1 MYKNDKLLENVLNE
15 IEAGLKADI
24 DTEYLAKRFYISS
37 THLRLL
43 FKSAFGQTI
52 GSYIRSRKMAVSIE
66 DLLGTNLNVLD
77 IACDYGLG
85 YEQSYIRAFK
95 REYGLTP
102 GETRKLKSDKIIR
115 KTSPLCL
122 YDSNSLTN
130 TDLQGIDAIKTTQSG
145 IRGAYNFEAWYDTG
159 NIAMALTNS
168 GSFKCRWNNTGDA
181 IFRTGKHFD
190 ELLTHSQIGKIEVDF
205 GISFLSRGG
214 SYLGVYGWTIDPLVE
229 FYIVENGLI
238 SSFHYRDRKGNININ
253 EGSYEIYECDRKKSP
268 SIIGINDFKQYW
280 SIRKNNRSSGT
291 VNVSKHFYAWEKLGM
306 RLGTIHEISSFVE
319 GIQSSGA
326 AEVYRNILLLD
337 KKAINKKSA

>member
-1 MYKNDKLLENVLNE
+1 
-15 IEAGLKADI
+15 
-24 DTEYLAKRFYISS
+24 
-37 THLRLL
+37 HLRLL

-66 DLLGTNLNVLD
+66 DLLGTDLNVLD
-77 IACDYGLG
+77 IAYDYGLG

-102 GETRKLKSDKIIR
+102 GEMRKSKSDKIIS

-130 TDLQGIDAIKTTQSG
+130 TNFQGNDTIKTMQRG
-145 IRGAYNFEAWYDTG
+145 IRGAYNFETWYDTG
-159 NIAMALTNS
+159 SIAMSLTNC
-168 GSFKCRWNNTGDA
+168 GGFKCKWNKAGDA

-190 ELLTHSQIGKIEVDF
+190 ELLTHSQIGNIEVDY

-229 FYIVENGLI
+229 FYIVENGLTN
-238 SSFHYRDRKGNININ
+238 SFHYANRKANININ
-253 EGSYEIYECDRKKSP
+253 EGSYEVYEFGKKKSP

-280 SIRKNNRSSGT
+280 SIRTNNRSSGT
-291 VNVSKHFYAWEKLGM
+291 VNVSEHFNAWEKLGM
-306 RLGTIHEISSFVE
+306 HLGVIHEISSFVE

-337 KKAINKKSA
+337 KKAIKKKSA

>member
-24 DTEYLAKRFYISS
+24 DTEYLAERFAVSS

-66 DLLGTNLNVLD
+66 DLLGTDLNVLD
-77 IACDYGLG
+77 IAYDYGLG

-102 GETRKLKSDKIIR
+102 GEMRKSKSDKIIS

-130 TDLQGIDAIKTTQSG
+130 TNFQGNDTIKTMQRG
-145 IRGAYNFEAWYDTG
+145 IRGAYNFETWYDTG
-159 NIAMALTNS
+159 SIAMSLTNC
-168 GSFKCRWNNTGDA
+168 GGFKCKWNKAGDA

-190 ELLTHSQIGKIEVDF
+190 ELLTHSQIGNIEVDY

-229 FYIVENGLI
+229 FYIVENGLTN
-238 SSFHYRDRKGNININ
+238 SFHYANRKANININ
-253 EGSYEIYECDRKKSP
+253 EGSYEVYEFGKKKSP

-280 SIRKNNRSSGT
+280 SIRTNNRSSGT
-291 VNVSKHFYAWEKLGM
+291 VNVSEHFNAWEKLGM
-306 RLGTIHEISSFVE
+306 HLGVIHEISSFVE

-337 KKAINKKSA
+337 KKAIKKKSA